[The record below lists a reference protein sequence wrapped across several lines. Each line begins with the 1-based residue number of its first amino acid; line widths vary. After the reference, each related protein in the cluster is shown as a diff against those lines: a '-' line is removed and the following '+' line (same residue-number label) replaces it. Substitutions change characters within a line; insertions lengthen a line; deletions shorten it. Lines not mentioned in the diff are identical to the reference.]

1 MSALMQVRAVSLR
14 LVAIAGV
21 LALCGCSLAPK
32 RPSEPKSPPMPEIA
46 RMPQG
51 QAGGVFSPDV
61 PWTLLS
67 DNRAFRPGDAL
78 TVVLQ
83 EVTQASKSA
92 DTTFAKQNDLAFAP
106 VVVGGKS
113 LDSDLSFNA
122 QREFAGS
129 ASSTQQNALRGSI
142 TVLVQEVLP
151 NGLLR
156 VSGEKT
162 LRLNQGEEFI
172 RVAGYVRVQDIDT
185 ENRVSS
191 QRIANADI
199 AYSGRGTLHDAN
211 APGWLARFFSSS
223 WMPF

>member
-1 MSALMQVRAVSLR
+1 MSLR
-14 LVAIAGV
+14 LVAAACV
-21 LALCGCSLAPK
+21 LGLCGCSLMP
-32 RPSEPKSPPMPEIA
+32 RPPSGPNPPPLPEIA

-51 QAGGVFSPDV
+51 QSGGVFSPDM

-83 EVTQASKSA
+83 EVTQASKRA
-92 DTTFAKQNDLAFAP
+92 DTTYAKQNDLAFEP
-106 VVVGGKS
+106 VVVGGKA
-113 LDSDLSFNA
+113 LDSDLSFSA

-172 RVAGYVRVQDIDT
+172 RVSGYVRAQDIDT